1 MRAVFYLFYF
11 ISFSCLIILHYLR
24 LPLSLSPFPLSPFP
38 TTSIL
43 HCITPVYILLYSSIV
58 SRQGSL
64 RGRCVEKI
72 CSLSYPDI
80 PTRDCLSEDKR
91 HKVGQRGAGAA
102 ARPIRYGCV
111 EMKVAS
117 ATHRL
122 SVTYG
127 EGSGKRGV
135 ASHREEVSL
144 ARHFR
149 GEPDTS
155 EQIPK
160 KV

>member
-1 MRAVFYLFYF
+1 MGVPFTGIEKAVFLFPVFFLSYCLALP
-11 ISFSCLIILHYLR
+11 SFT
-24 LPLSLSPFPLSPFP
+24 PFPFLFPFSPFP

-72 CSLSYPDI
+72 CFLSSPEI
-80 PTRDCLSEDKR
+80 PARDYLSEAKR

-111 EMKVAS
+111 EMKVVS
-117 ATHRL
+117 ATQRL
-122 SVTYG
+122 SVT
-127 EGSGKRGV
+127 
-135 ASHREEVSL
+135 
-144 ARHFR
+144 
-149 GEPDTS
+149 
-155 EQIPK
+155 
-160 KV
+160 